1 MDEGANA
8 GAADGKV
15 KVELGD
21 DPARTGKYSFGFT
34 IHNLEDEAAYFD
46 LSADFFTQSLMSS
59 DGVNFEDTWTDPVAS
74 NVKWTVDG
82 EYAAFLNDTLK
93 DCDFNGDGK
102 VDADDGQA
110 LLDYVTGVRAD
121 IEHKD
126 CLLYTSR
133 CV

>member
-1 MDEGANA
+1 MPVWQRGNAVTSGTYILMDEGANA

-93 DCDFNGDGK
+93 DCDFNG
-102 VDADDGQA
+102 
-110 LLDYVTGVRAD
+110 R
-121 IEHKD
+121 
-126 CLLYTSR
+126 R
-133 CV
+133 